1 MHNKFNAWKYYK
13 ILQMDLS
20 SLSPKIIKHYLLLAS
35 NIFMKKL
42 RKDLRKVIKCIDN
55 KYELLLIQHNMLSKV
70 NYHMNN

>member
-20 SLSPKIIKHYLLLAS
+20 QLSPTLIKYYLLLAS

-42 RKDLRKVIKCIDN
+42 SKDLRKVIKRIDN
-55 KYELLLIQHNMLSKV
+55 KLELLLIQQNMLSKV
-70 NYHMNN
+70 NYHMSN

>member
-20 SLSPKIIKHYLLLAS
+20 QLSSKLIKYYLLLAS

-42 RKDLRKVIKCIDN
+42 RKDLRKVIKRIDN
-55 KYELLLIQHNMLSKV
+55 KLELLLIQQNMLSKV
-70 NYHMNN
+70 NYHMSN